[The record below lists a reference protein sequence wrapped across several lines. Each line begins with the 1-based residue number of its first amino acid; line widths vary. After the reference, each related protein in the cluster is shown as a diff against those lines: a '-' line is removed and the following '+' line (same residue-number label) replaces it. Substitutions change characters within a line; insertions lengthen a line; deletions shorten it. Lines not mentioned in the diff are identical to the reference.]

1 MFPAPYPEVFEMS
14 LPESQK
20 TTLVIGIG
28 NPFQGDDGVGVR
40 AAELL
45 ANESLPPGVQVQELG
60 TPGWSLVSVME
71 GWQRVI
77 LVDAVKMG
85 AEPGTWRRLVGDQI
99 NLIKD
104 PPSLS
109 LHEPGLAE
117 SLDLACA
124 LDLLPGEIVL
134 YGIEPGYIGLQEHLT
149 PPVAGALPALVNQ
162 ILEDI
167 WKET

>member
-1 MFPAPYPEVFEMS
+1 MFPAACLEEHEVS
-14 LPESQK
+14 LPESQA

-45 ANESLPPGVQVQELG
+45 VEKTLPPGVQVQELG
-60 TPGWSLVSVME
+60 TPGWSLVSAME

-77 LVDAVKMG
+77 LIDAVQMG
-85 AEPGTWRRLVGDQI
+85 AEPGAWRRLQGDQI
-99 NLIKD
+99 SLVGN

-117 SLDLACA
+117 SLELARA
-124 LDLLPGEIVL
+124 LGLLPGEIVL
-134 YGIEPGYIGLQEHLT
+134 YAIEPGYIGLQEHLT
-149 PPVAGALPALVNQ
+149 PAVAAALPAVVKQ
-162 ILEDI
+162 II
-167 WKET
+167 KELRS

>member
-1 MFPAPYPEVFEMS
+1 MFPAPDLEVSEVS

-20 TTLVIGIG
+20 NTLVIGIG

-60 TPGWSLVSVME
+60 TPGWGLVNAME

-77 LVDAVKMG
+77 LIDAVQMG
-85 AEPGTWRRLVGDQI
+85 AEPGAWRRLLGDQI
-99 NLIKD
+99 SLLNS

-117 SLDLACA
+117 SLDLARA
-124 LDLLPGEIVL
+124 LGLLPGEIVL

-149 PPVAGALPALVNQ
+149 SLVAGALPALVNK